1 MGFTRQK
8 WVAKFLAALV
18 KIFAFGFGV
27 AKFSHLD
34 LAGAKFLHVTLV
46 GAKFSHVDFFWCEIF
61 ACDFGWCEIFILLIL
76 FFGNC
81 RLPLGLIFC
90 QKQCTLRIKQFVCSF
105 GRMFFLSL
113 VSRFFL
119 NFMLPY
125 K

>member
-46 GAKFSHVDFFWCEIF
+46 GAKFSHVDFCWCEIF
-61 ACDFGWCEIFILLIL
+61 ACDFGWCEIFAC
-76 FFGNC
+76 G
-81 RLPLGLIFC
+81 
-90 QKQCTLRIKQFVCSF
+90 
-105 GRMFFLSL
+105 FLSCE
-113 VSRFFL
+113 
-119 NFMLPY
+119 MLCFSSVLEFPIFDHQ
-125 K
+125 KIKLIHNKIKLK